1 MTLPMLTN
9 AHLPILG
16 FAARS
21 GAGRT
26 LRRWT
31 VDGPGLPMLTNAHL
45 PILGFAAWSGT
56 GRTRLLRRLVPC
68 GAAWQTGR
76 NPRC

>member
-1 MTLPMLTN
+1 MTPPMPTSV
-9 AHLPILG
+9 HLPILG

-26 LRRWT
+26 T
-31 VDGPGLPMLTNAHL
+31 
-45 PILGFAAWSGT
+45 
-56 GRTRLLRRLVPC
+56 LLLRLVPC
-68 GAAWQTGR
+68 GAGRQTGR